1 MVSCIVLFTFS
12 IALFP
17 RLYL

>member
-1 MVSCIVLFTFS
+1 MVSCVVLFTFS